1 MDYVHAY
8 EKPTAMFSLEHSIFL
23 KIPTNGK
30 QMGKKSPDL
39 PFVGNSADSK
49 CIYYCC
55 SYPFDNFLNTHIT
68 KTHTEYL
75 HVGTPVLTH

>member
-8 EKPTAMFSLEHSIFL
+8 EKPTARFSLDHSIFL

-39 PFVGNSADSK
+39 PFVDNSAQTPK
-49 CIYYCC
+49 YIYIL
-55 SYPFDNFLNTHIT
+55 FFLSI
-68 KTHTEYL
+68 
-75 HVGTPVLTH
+75 